1 MVGKTG
7 SRQQAFFAQGGR
19 HVNCSVT
26 NIQLRNMATKNQILD
41 MTPVGMKFTV
51 LQTGFDTG
59 GKSLD
64 LHWELLPKCN
74 MKDPLV
80 HTHPHAIETYEVL
93 EGEME
98 FFIKDKWVVAK
109 TGDKLAVT
117 EGVTHA
123 FRNPTEKIVT
133 VYNTHQPALRM
144 ENYFEDVCK
153 VLDKLTDH
161 RTKNFNMN
169 LKAKIYMS
177 VLMNNYRNEIIA
189 KNPPDAAIKFLG
201 FLGKLMRVNY

>member
-1 MVGKTG
+1 MLAVC
-7 SRQQAFFAQGGR
+7 SRAVLQNKFS
-19 HVNCSVT
+19 H
-26 NIQLRNMATKNQILD
+26 MATKNQILD

-51 LQTGFDTG
+51 LQAGADTG
-59 GKSLD
+59 GRSLD
-64 LHWELLPKCN
+64 LHWELLPRCN

-93 EGEME
+93 DGEME
-98 FFIKDKWVVAK
+98 FFVQDKWLHARK
-109 TGDKLAVT
+109 GDKLNVPK
-117 EGVTHA
+117 GMTHA

-153 VLDKLTDH
+153 VLDKLTDN
-161 RTKNFNMN
+161 RTKDFKMN
-169 LKAKIYMS
+169 LKGMLYMS

-189 KNPPDAAIKFLG
+189 KDPPDVAIKFLG
-201 FLGKLMRVNY
+201 FISKLIGINY

>member
-1 MVGKTG
+1 
-7 SRQQAFFAQGGR
+7 
-19 HVNCSVT
+19 
-26 NIQLRNMATKNQILD
+26 MATKNQILD

-51 LQTGFDTG
+51 LQAAADTN
-59 GKSLD
+59 GKSLV

-98 FFIKDKWVVAK
+98 FFVKDKWLPAK
-109 TGDKLAVT
+109 KGDKLTVPK
-117 EGVTHA
+117 GVTHA
-123 FRNPTEKIVT
+123 FRNPTENIVT

-153 VLDKLTDH
+153 VLDKVTDN
-161 RTKNFNMN
+161 RTKKFKMNFRSMLN
-169 LKAKIYMS
+169 MS
-177 VLMNNYRNEIIA
+177 VLMNNYRNEIIS
-189 KNPPDAAIKFLG
+189 KSPPDVAIKILG
-201 FLGKLMRVNY
+201 FIGKLTGINY

>member
-1 MVGKTG
+1 MLAVC
-7 SRQQAFFAQGGR
+7 SRAVLQNKFS
-19 HVNCSVT
+19 H
-26 NIQLRNMATKNQILD
+26 MATKNQILD

-51 LQTGFDTG
+51 LQARADTG
-59 GKSLD
+59 GRSLD

-93 EGEME
+93 DGEME
-98 FFIKDKWVVAK
+98 FFVQDKWLHARK
-109 TGDKLAVT
+109 GDKLNVPK
-117 EGVTHA
+117 GMTHA

-153 VLDKLTDH
+153 VLDKLTDN
-161 RTKNFNMN
+161 RAKDFKMN
-169 LKAKIYMS
+169 LKGMLYMS

-189 KNPPDAAIKFLG
+189 KDPPDVAIKFLG
-201 FLGKLMRVNY
+201 FISKLIGITY

>member
-1 MVGKTG
+1 MLAVC
-7 SRQQAFFAQGGR
+7 SRAVLQNKFS
-19 HVNCSVT
+19 H
-26 NIQLRNMATKNQILD
+26 MATKNQILD

-51 LQTGFDTG
+51 LQAGADTG
-59 GKSLD
+59 GRSLD
-64 LHWELLPKCN
+64 LHWELLPRCN

-93 EGEME
+93 DGEME
-98 FFIKDKWVVAK
+98 FFVQDKWLHARK
-109 TGDKLAVT
+109 GDKLNVPK
-117 EGVTHA
+117 GMTHA

-153 VLDKLTDH
+153 VLDKLTDN
-161 RTKNFNMN
+161 RIKDFKMN
-169 LKAKIYMS
+169 LKAMLYMS

-189 KNPPDAAIKFLG
+189 KDPHDVAIKFLG
-201 FLGKLMRVNY
+201 FISKLIGINY

>member
-1 MVGKTG
+1 
-7 SRQQAFFAQGGR
+7 
-19 HVNCSVT
+19 
-26 NIQLRNMATKNQILD
+26 MATKNQILD

-51 LQTGFDTG
+51 LQAGSDTG

-80 HTHPHAIETYEVL
+80 HIHPHAIETYEVL

-98 FFIKDKWVVAK
+98 FFVKDKWLPAK
-109 TGDKLAVT
+109 KGDKLAVPKA
-117 EGVTHA
+117 VTHA
-123 FRNPTEKIVT
+123 FRNPTEKTVT

-144 ENYFEDVCK
+144 EYYFEDVSK
-153 VLDKLTDH
+153 VLDKLTDN
-161 RTKNFNMN
+161 RTKDFTMN
-169 LKAKIYMS
+169 LRAMLYMS

-189 KNPPDAAIKFLG
+189 RKPPDTAIKFLG
-201 FLGKLMRVNY
+201 LISKIIGIKY

>member
-1 MVGKTG
+1 
-7 SRQQAFFAQGGR
+7 
-19 HVNCSVT
+19 
-26 NIQLRNMATKNQILD
+26 MATKNQVLD

-51 LQTGFDTG
+51 LQAAADTA

-98 FFIKDKWVVAK
+98 FFVKDKWMAAK
-109 TGDKLAVT
+109 KGDKLTVPK
-117 EGVTHA
+117 GVAHA
-123 FRNPTEKIVT
+123 FRNPTENIVT

-153 VLDKLTDH
+153 VLDKVTDN
-161 RTKNFNMN
+161 RTKDFRMN
-169 LKAKIYMS
+169 LRSMLNMG
-177 VLMNNYRNEIIA
+177 VLMNNYRSEIVPKVLPIL
-189 KNPPDAAIKFLG
+189 PLKFLD
-201 FLGKLMRVNY
+201 L

>member
-1 MVGKTG
+1 
-7 SRQQAFFAQGGR
+7 
-19 HVNCSVT
+19 VT
-26 NIQLRNMATKNQILD
+26 NGKVSNSTNIWLVATNNRQYFKVILSGMASKNQLLD

-51 LQTGFDTG
+51 LQASADTG

-64 LHWELLPKCN
+64 LHWELLPGCN

-80 HTHPHAIETYEVL
+80 HIHPHAIETYEVL

-98 FFIKDKWVVAK
+98 FFVKDKWLWAGK
-109 TGDKLAVT
+109 GGKLTVPK
-117 EGVTHA
+117 GVTHA

-153 VLDKLTDH
+153 VLNKLTDN
-161 RTKNFNMN
+161 RTKDFSMN
-169 LKAKIYMS
+169 LRAMLYMS

-189 KNPPDAAIKFLG
+189 KKPPDGAIKFLG
-201 FLGKLMRVNY
+201 FISKLIGINY

>member
-1 MVGKTG
+1 MLAVC
-7 SRQQAFFAQGGR
+7 SRAVLQNKFS
-19 HVNCSVT
+19 H
-26 NIQLRNMATKNQILD
+26 MATKNQILD

-51 LQTGFDTG
+51 LQAGADTG
-59 GKSLD
+59 GRSLD
-64 LHWELLPKCN
+64 LHWELLPRCN

-93 EGEME
+93 DGEME
-98 FFIKDKWVVAK
+98 FFVQDKWLHARK
-109 TGDKLAVT
+109 GDKLNVPK
-117 EGVTHA
+117 GMTHA

-153 VLDKLTDH
+153 VLDKLTDN
-161 RTKNFNMN
+161 RTKDFKMN
-169 LKAKIYMS
+169 LKGMLYMS

-189 KNPPDAAIKFLG
+189 KNPPDVAIKLLG
-201 FLGKLMRVNY
+201 FISKLIGITY

>member
-1 MVGKTG
+1 
-7 SRQQAFFAQGGR
+7 
-19 HVNCSVT
+19 
-26 NIQLRNMATKNQILD
+26 MATKNQVLD

-51 LQTGFDTG
+51 LQAAADTG
-59 GKSLD
+59 GRSLD

-98 FFIKDKWVVAK
+98 FFVKDKWLRARK
-109 TGDKLAVT
+109 GDKLSVPK
-117 EGVTHA
+117 GVTHA

-133 VYNTHQPALRM
+133 VYNTHQPAFRM

-153 VLDKLTDH
+153 VLDKLTDN
-161 RTKNFNMN
+161 RTKDFKMN
-169 LKAKIYMS
+169 LKAMLYMS

-189 KNPPDAAIKFLG
+189 RHPPDSAIRFLG
-201 FLGKLMRVNY
+201 FISKLLRINY

>member
-1 MVGKTG
+1 
-7 SRQQAFFAQGGR
+7 
-19 HVNCSVT
+19 
-26 NIQLRNMATKNQILD
+26 MATKNQVLD

-51 LQTGFDTG
+51 LQAAADTN

-80 HTHPHAIETYEVL
+80 HIHPNAIETYEVL

-98 FFIKDKWVVAK
+98 FFVKDKWVFAG
-109 TGDKLAVT
+109 TGDKLTVLK
-117 EGVTHA
+117 GVTHS
-123 FRNPTEKIVT
+123 FRNPTENIVR

-153 VLDKLTDH
+153 VLDKVTDK
-161 RTKNFNMN
+161 RTRDFKMNFRSM
-169 LKAKIYMS
+169 LYMS

-189 KNPPDAAIKFLG
+189 KKPPDFAIKILS
-201 FLGKLMRVNY
+201 LVGKLKGVKY